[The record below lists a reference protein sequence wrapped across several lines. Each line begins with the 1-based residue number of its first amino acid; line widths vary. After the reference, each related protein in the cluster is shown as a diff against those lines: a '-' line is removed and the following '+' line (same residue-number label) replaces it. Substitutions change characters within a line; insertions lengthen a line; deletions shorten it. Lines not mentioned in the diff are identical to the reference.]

1 MYLSVRAHLCKL
13 PRKGTKKNRNI
24 QTKNQFVCEKRQFAN
39 SSAIAACLPANGR
52 VCQRASV
59 PAVSI
64 NTPARTHI
72 YIFRK
77 LLARWH
83 TGTLLTFYSLS
94 THSPMPTQNSPIIK
108 ISLSSI
114 PSGVFRGS
122 IAGLP
127 RVVSKPN
134 LPKKCTIVKISLF
147 LSSHKNGCPPHSRT
161 LQKNRDCHFG
171 SLYPYISATLRRIT
185 S

>member
-1 MYLSVRAHLCKL
+1 MKWGV
-13 PRKGTKKNRNI
+13 
-24 QTKNQFVCEKRQFAN
+24 
-39 SSAIAACLPANGR
+39 PA
-52 VCQRASV
+52 CQRAS
-59 PAVSI
+59 SFHKY
-64 NTPARTHI
+64 TRARTCI
-72 YIFRK
+72 YFRK

-94 THSPMPTQNSPIIK
+94 THSPMLTQNSTIIK

-122 IAGLP
+122 IAGFP

-147 LSSHKNGCPPHSRT
+147 LSSHKTVDRLIPVHYKN
-161 LQKNRDCHFG
+161 NRDCHFG
-171 SLYPYISATLRRIT
+171 SLYPYISATLRQIT